1 MSDCRIAFALG
12 GLAGN
17 NAHGAGF
24 LQAALKCGVQPQII
38 SCTSGQI
45 LWVSRYLKKRDH
57 SDQPDLRQHLKRDLR
72 EIHPTGNINMDL
84 ASIALIG
91 KHGVFR
97 PARWEYLHDLAV
109 NWLDTLEHVCTDPWG
124 VSLAQETLELFPCR
138 ILVPDFSNEFY
149 EDIADSFNHSD
160 IGIVFNSYDPRSGE
174 ERVYMNP
181 RARQLLRKSSSDAE
195 KYSDG
200 TRNDYR
206 DRTTYCDI
214 DRDSVRDGLWLY
226 QYGFDQKDNTFLDG
240 AYFRGLILSELTCAD
255 TIFAVRPI
263 NHCWLGH
270 LPRNYP
276 ESEDLKTEI
285 GFDGSYCGERYQIE
299 LVNKLLRDGAIS
311 GQKYHPIDLR
321 EIEIEQPR
329 GYFDY
334 LFEDPDVFEDAY
346 KQGLEEFEKLRMA
359 TAPNRVPPG
368 ARPGLDEPAADLLP
382 AAAAAAKT
390 KVGQRVS
397 SGHRGSLDRP
407 MNSRKAFAQGRRGGN
422 SNSVHNAS

>member
-1 MSDCRIAFALG
+1 
-12 GLAGN
+12 
-17 NAHGAGF
+17 
-24 LQAALKCGVQPQII
+24 
-38 SCTSGQI
+38 
-45 LWVSRYLKKRDH
+45 
-57 SDQPDLRQHLKRDLR
+57 
-72 EIHPTGNINMDL
+72 
-84 ASIALIG
+84 
-91 KHGVFR
+91 
-97 PARWEYLHDLAV
+97 
-109 NWLDTLEHVCTDPWG
+109 
-124 VSLAQETLELFPCR
+124 
-138 ILVPDFSNEFY
+138 VPDFPNEFY
-149 EDIADSFNHSD
+149 EEIAAGFNESD

-174 ERVYMNP
+174 EHVYMNP
-181 RARQLLRKSSSDAE
+181 CGRQLLRKSSSDAK

-214 DRDSVRDGLWLY
+214 DSDSVRDGLWLY

-311 GQKYHPIDLR
+311 RGKYHPIDLR
-321 EIEIEQPR
+321 EVEIKQPR

-334 LFEDPDVFEDAY
+334 VFEDRDVFEDAY
-346 KQGLEEFEKLRMA
+346 KQGLEEFKK
-359 TAPNRVPPG
+359 PGPDGPPPRVPPG
-368 ARPGLDEPAADLLP
+368 ARPGLSEPAADVPL
-382 AAAAAAKT
+382 AAATAAT
-390 KVGQRVS
+390 
-397 SGHRGSLDRP
+397 P
-407 MNSRKAFAQGRRGGN
+407 
-422 SNSVHNAS
+422 